1 MAALKTLV
9 TKVKPEA
16 FIKTITD
23 EAKRKDSSALLKLFK
38 DVTGEKAQM
47 WGEAIVGFGS
57 YHYKSE
63 RSTQEGDWPLTGFSP
78 RKQNLTLYIMPGF
91 SEYRDLLKDVGKHK
105 ISGGSCIYINK
116 LSDIDLK
123 VLAKIIKKSVVA
135 MKKRNGIQK

>member
-1 MAALKTLV
+1 MATLKTVV
-9 TKVKPEA
+9 TKVKPVD
-16 FIKTITD
+16 FIKTVED
-23 EAKRKDSSALLKLFK
+23 EAKRKDCMALLKLFK
-38 DVTGEKAQM
+38 AVTGEKVQM
-47 WGEAIVGFGS
+47 WGTAIVGFGS

-91 SEYRDLLKDVGKHK
+91 SEYTDLLKDLGKHK

>member
-23 EAKRKDSSALLKLFK
+23 EAKRKDSLALLKLFK
-38 DVTGEKAQM
+38 EVTGEKAQM
-47 WGEAIVGFGS
+47 WGTAIVGFGS

-78 RKQNLTLYIMPGF
+78 RKQNLTIYIMPGF
-91 SEYRDLLKDVGKHK
+91 SEYADLLRELGKHK

-116 LSDIDLK
+116 LSDVDLK
-123 VLAKIIKKSVVA
+123 VLAKIIKKSVVT
-135 MKKRNGIQK
+135 MKKRYGIQK

>member
-1 MAALKTLV
+1 
-9 TKVKPEA
+9 
-16 FIKTITD
+16 
-23 EAKRKDSSALLKLFK
+23 LKLFK
-38 DVTGEKAQM
+38 EVTGEKAQM
-47 WGEAIVGFGS
+47 WGTAIVGFGS

-63 RSTQEGDWPLTGFSP
+63 RSTQEGDWPLTGVFSTQTKSDDSILCLVLANMQIYL
-78 RKQNLTLYIMPGF
+78 REL
-91 SEYRDLLKDVGKHK
+91 GKHK